1 MNNQEQASLFK
12 RFGQFSPAMSRR
24 YGFAAMLMSL
34 LLLFGG
40 TVQAQQTPAMQQLL
54 YTKVN
59 FDVAKVNYQIGR
71 GYAAAGKV
79 ATARTYFASAHISAI
94 QMYAHSLYLHQE
106 NVNALYSGQ
115 YSNVYYQQL
124 AVSYS
129 SLLQARVNVL
139 TAHLAVLRQTPLSA
153 SARASVDADIL
164 NIYATLLSTEQAMYN
179 AQY

>member
-1 MNNQEQASLFK
+1 MNNQLQAPLLK
-12 RFGQFSPAMSRR
+12 RFGQFPPAMGRR
-24 YGFAAMLMSL
+24 YGFAAMFMSL

-71 GYAAAGKV
+71 GYALAGKA
-79 ATARTYFASAHISAI
+79 ATARTYFTSAHISAM

-106 NVNALYSGQ
+106 NINALVNGQ

-129 SLLQARVNVL
+129 SLLRARVNIL
-139 TAHLAVLRQTPLSA
+139 TAHLGVLRQTPLSA

-164 NIYATLLSTEQAMYN
+164 NVYAALLYTEQAMYN